1 GPGKSV
7 RRCERCLVYACGL
20 MARSHEDI
28 EGYLNQLER
37 RFERLENGTYLVSS
51 GPNLPPIALRIAQPV
66 VVAQV
71 EIVRCPAAEN
81 GDAAR
86 LFRRLLERDAS
97 EVRHAADAIENSA
110 LIVAAAR
117 ELDTVDINELGE
129 VEDDISMAP
138 S

>member
-1 GPGKSV
+1 M
-7 RRCERCLVYACGL
+7 YACGL

-81 GDAAR
+81 GGAAR
-86 LFRRLLERDAS
+86 LFRRLLELNAS
-97 EVRHAADAIENSA
+97 DLMHAAYAIENSVVV
-110 LIVAAAR
+110 LAAAR
-117 ELDTVDINELGE
+117 ELDTLDINELE
-129 VEDDISMAP
+129 AVFADISMALSEHVP
-138 S
+138 ALRQLVNS

>member
-1 GPGKSV
+1 M
-7 RRCERCLVYACGL
+7 YACGL

-86 LFRRLLERDAS
+86 LFRRLLELNAS
-97 EVRHAADAIENSA
+97 DLMHAAYAIENSVVV
-110 LIVAAAR
+110 LAAAR
-117 ELDTVDINELGE
+117 ELDTLDINELE
-129 VEDDISMAP
+129 AVFADISMALSEHVP
-138 S
+138 ALRQLVNS